1 MIGLLNL
8 SQLISDFEACIG
20 FPYASPGTNDE
31 RGIDCSGMFV
41 RAFRR
46 QGASIYHGSNTIFRK
61 YLARSGMIASAAGL
75 RPGMAVF
82 KWKPVTPARFSDGLG
97 DFCHIGLV
105 TSVSP
110 LRIVHASTEG
120 MAVKADSKIGKWRY
134 WGWLK
139 DVAETSS
146 INSAGDSAVST
157 PSSVS
162 RPTLRTGSRGDSVR
176 LLQTLLNR
184 AGYDLAVDGIFGT
197 MTWCSVKGFQ
207 SERGLQV
214 DGIVVGG
221 AGRRRHMSESLLVA
235 LISGFCTL
243 AGSCAGVLASSRLTQ
258 YRLAQLEK
266 RVAQHNNLIERTYRL
281 EGRMDEAEHGLQEIR
296 GRMAA

>member
-1 MIGLLNL
+1 MLNL

-61 YLARSGMIASAAGL
+61 YLARSGTIASAADL

-82 KWKPVTPARFSDGLG
+82 KWKSETSARFSDNLG

-139 DVAETSS
+139 DVAERGSS
-146 INSAGDSAVST
+146 AAPAVSA
-157 PSSVS
+157 S

-184 AGYDLAVDGIFGT
+184 AGYELAIDGIFGT
-197 MTWCSVKGFQ
+197 MTRCSVKGFQ

-214 DGIVVGG
+214 DGIVGKQTWAALEGGG
-221 AGRRRHMSESLLVA
+221 A
-235 LISGFCTL
+235 
-243 AGSCAGVLASSRLTQ
+243 
-258 YRLAQLEK
+258 
-266 RVAQHNNLIERTYRL
+266 
-281 EGRMDEAEHGLQEIR
+281 
-296 GRMAA
+296 

>member
-1 MIGLLNL
+1 MLNL

-61 YLARSGMIASAAGL
+61 YLAHSGTIASAADL

-82 KWKPVTPARFSDGLG
+82 KWKSETPARFSDGLG

-120 MAVKADSKIGKWRY
+120 MAVKADSKIGK
-134 WGWLK
+134 
-139 DVAETSS
+139 S
-146 INSAGDSAVST
+146 ILRAIPPCPLHPACPARPSARAAGAIPSA
-157 PSSVS
+157 
-162 RPTLRTGSRGDSVR
+162 
-176 LLQTLLNR
+176 
-184 AGYDLAVDGIFGT
+184 
-197 MTWCSVKGFQ
+197 C
-207 SERGLQV
+207 
-214 DGIVVGG
+214 
-221 AGRRRHMSESLLVA
+221 
-235 LISGFCTL
+235 C
-243 AGSCAGVLASSRLTQ
+243 
-258 YRLAQLEK
+258 K
-266 RVAQHNNLIERTYRL
+266 RC
-281 EGRMDEAEHGLQEIR
+281 
-296 GRMAA
+296 

>member
-1 MIGLLNL
+1 MLNL

-20 FPYASPGTNDE
+20 FPYASPGTNDA

-61 YLARSGMIASAAGL
+61 YLARSGTIASAADL
-75 RPGMAVF
+75 CPGMAVF

-146 INSAGDSAVST
+146 FNSA
-157 PSSVS
+157 
-162 RPTLRTGSRGDSVR
+162 GDSVR

-184 AGYDLAVDGIFGT
+184 AGYELAVDGIFGT
-197 MTWCSVKGFQ
+197 MTRCSVKGFQ

-214 DGIVVGG
+214 DGIVGKQTWAALEGGG
-221 AGRRRHMSESLLVA
+221 A
-235 LISGFCTL
+235 
-243 AGSCAGVLASSRLTQ
+243 
-258 YRLAQLEK
+258 
-266 RVAQHNNLIERTYRL
+266 
-281 EGRMDEAEHGLQEIR
+281 
-296 GRMAA
+296 